1 MQIFITI
8 SATFFMTVFLLP
20 ATVLAQVSQQQSSYF
35 KLTDSDSLPD
45 LNQLKF
51 DLNSYQYVVSEGDN
65 AKQENAVTLGYEY
78 SNTTVSSRS
87 KIDLAVHVQSGL
99 SQQLDITAPEI
110 YYKYKNTIHSFGFGR
125 QYTRPSGA
133 DETFNLGLIHPYFTQ
148 DYLQYTHQGLMG
160 FEYEFIQD
168 QYSLLMGY
176 YPIYLP
182 NQEPLVKIEQGK
194 ALPQNRWSR
203 RPPAQF
209 IFNNQTKDI
218 NYSVNSYEMQ
228 KIVNNPSFRLA
239 STYKFETK
247 NLSQIQ
253 LGYKYGPLPQLV
265 IDRETYADLDATG
278 NVNFLPAVNY
288 SNTFH
293 FDYTVGL
300 NQWVLQL
307 SALYDRP
314 EQQNA
319 KQGRSLQ
326 QLSSMDVQSLKV
338 AYQIRSPDELSQS
351 IYVAYA
357 LVNGGSIKDLNFDGS
372 ENIFTFTKY
381 RQQYFKPFKVG
392 AELSYYAFLTRPQTS
407 QIEWIYDQVQKG
419 SVLSFQQRFEIIK
432 ALNLKLGMDILG
444 VETGVQQND
453 DHFINKY
460 KSNDR
465 FYSGLNYAY

>member
-1 MQIFITI
+1 MQIFITLLAAFFATI
-8 SATFFMTVFLLP
+8 SLWP

-35 KLTDSDSLPD
+35 KLTESDFRSD

-51 DLNSYQYVVSEGDN
+51 DLNSYQYVVSEGDS
-65 AKQENAVTLGYEY
+65 AKQESTVSLAYKY
-78 SNTTVSSRS
+78 SHLTVSSRS
-87 KIDLAVHVQSGL
+87 KIDFAVHAQSGL
-99 SQQLDITAPEI
+99 SQQLDVTAPEV

-125 QYTRPSGA
+125 QYTKPSGA
-133 DETFNLGLIHPYFTQ
+133 DATFNLGLIHPYFTQ
-148 DYLQYTHQGLMG
+148 DYLQYTPQGLTG
-160 FEYEFIQD
+160 FEYEVAQD
-168 QYSLLMGY
+168 QYSFLMGY

-209 IFNNQTKDI
+209 VFNNQTKDI
-218 NYSVNSYEMQ
+218 NYSVNSYDMQ

-239 STYKFETK
+239 SSYKFATT
-247 NLSQIQ
+247 NPSQVQ

-265 IDRETYADLDATG
+265 IDRQTYADLDATG

-288 SNTFH
+288 SNTFQ
-293 FDYTVGL
+293 FDYTLGL
-300 NQWVLQL
+300 NQWGVQL

-314 EQQNA
+314 EQLNA
-319 KQGRSLQ
+319 NQGRSLQ
-326 QLSSMDVQSLKV
+326 KLSPMDVQSIKV
-338 AYQIRSPDELSQS
+338 AYQLRSQDELSQS
-351 IYVAYA
+351 VYVAYA
-357 LVNGGSIKDLNFDGS
+357 LINGGSITDLNNDGS

-392 AELSYYAFLTRPQTS
+392 VELSYYAFFTRPQTS
-407 QIEWIYDQVQKG
+407 QFEWIYDQVQKG

-432 ALNLKLGMDILG
+432 ALNLKLGMDVLG

>member
-1 MQIFITI
+1 MQILFSLIT
-8 SATFFMTVFLLP
+8 AVFLLP
-20 ATVLAQVSQQQSSYF
+20 LAAWPTSNNQQSSYF
-35 KLTDSDSLPD
+35 KLTESDSLPD
-45 LNQLKF
+45 LNQLTF
-51 DLNSYQYVVSEGDN
+51 DIDSYQYVVSGGGN
-65 AKQENAVTLGYEY
+65 AKQESTVELAYQY
-78 SNTTVSSRS
+78 KNTTLSSSS
-87 KIDLAVHVQSGL
+87 KIDFAVHAQSGL
-99 SQQLDITAPEI
+99 SQQLGVRTSEI
-110 YYKYKNTIHSFGFGR
+110 YYKHKNSTHSFGFGR

-148 DYLQYTHQGLMG
+148 DYLQYTPQGLVG
-160 FEYEFIQD
+160 FEYEFAQD
-168 QYSLLMGY
+168 QYSFLTGY
-176 YPIYLP
+176 YPIYIP

-209 IFNNQTKDI
+209 VFNNQTKDI
-218 NYSVNSYEMQ
+218 NYSVNSYDMQ
-228 KIVNNPSFRLA
+228 KIVNNPTFRLA
-239 STYKFETK
+239 SSYQFATT
-247 NLSQIQ
+247 NPSQIQ

-288 SNTFH
+288 SNTFQ
-293 FDYTVGL
+293 FDYTLGI
-300 NQWVLQL
+300 NQWAVQL

-319 KQGRSLQ
+319 KPGRSLQ
-326 QLSSMDVQSLKV
+326 QLSPMDVQSVKV
-338 AYQIRSPDELSQS
+338 AYQLRSPDELNQS
-351 IYVAYA
+351 VYVAYA
-357 LVNGGSIKDLNFDGS
+357 LVNGGSVKDLNYDGS

-392 AELSYYAFLTRPQTS
+392 AELSYYAFLARPQTS
-407 QIEWIYDQVQKG
+407 QIEWIYDQIQKG